1 MTAVA
6 LCVKTPYVYIR
17 RGSPVTWASSANAF
31 FHHNNV
37 VVFI

>member
-1 MTAVA
+1 MAAVTLRA
-6 LCVKTPYVYIR
+6 KTPYVYIKQ
-17 RGSPVTWASSANAF
+17 GSPVTWASLANAF